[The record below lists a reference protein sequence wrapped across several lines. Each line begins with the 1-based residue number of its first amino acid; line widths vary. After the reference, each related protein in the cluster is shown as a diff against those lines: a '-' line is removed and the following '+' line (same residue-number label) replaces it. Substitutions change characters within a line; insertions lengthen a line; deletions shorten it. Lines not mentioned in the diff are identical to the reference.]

1 MPKANSGEQEQRP
14 LLMPVVSL
22 FLHLSDG
29 QPFLDLEWWNIKV
42 IYLPYRGGGPW
53 KLRTIHSVLWSF
65 TEWILG
71 PSFPLKI
78 GDLSEEVLWCMNEL
92 HFINEKLSSTE
103 EGMVVSGG
111 GRPSHGCHCTR
122 SSFHGLFP
130 DQRFLEQACSN
141 LVVTYCPKLGRHH
154 FPFLSL
160 RLTEEGILTI
170 LDLWIQQDGP
180 GWWTYPSV
188 FLSFSF
194 L

>member
-122 SSFHGLFP
+122 SSFHGLSP

-141 LVVTYCPKLGRHH
+141 LVVTYCPKLGRHP
-154 FPFLSL
+154 FPFPLIETNGRRHTDYSWPVNSTGWTRMMDLS
-160 RLTEEGILTI
+160 I
-170 LDLWIQQDGP
+170 
-180 GWWTYPSV
+180 SV
-188 FLSFSF
+188 P
-194 L
+194 